1 MNPNLNYNEFLDTL
15 PPLLA
20 AQVAAHLA
28 DLEGAGYDSSAVP
41 VCSQQ
46 NLTDASKPGR
56 QQLATLREG
65 DCGTDPNQILD
76 LKGAAKVLGV
86 SKAHLSKMLSGLI
99 PGLSRIPHVRAG
111 RSVRV
116 RRGTLLEWFRQAEL
130 ESARGLT
137 Q

>member
-1 MNPNLNYNEFLDTL
+1 MNLNLNYSAFLAALPTL
-15 PPLLA
+15 VA
-20 AQVAAHLA
+20 AQVSAHLA
-28 DLEGAGYDSSAVP
+28 DLEGAGSDSSAVQVSAP
-41 VCSQQ
+41 PA
-46 NLTDASKPGR
+46 LTDAGKPGR
-56 QQLATLREG
+56 RTGLREG
-65 DCGTDPNQILD
+65 GHGTDPNEILD

-99 PGLSRIPHVRAG
+99 PGLPRIPHVRAG

-116 RRGTLLEWFRQAEL
+116 RRGALLEWFHQAEL

>member
-1 MNPNLNYNEFLDTL
+1 MNPDLNYSAFLAAL
-15 PPLLA
+15 PALVA
-20 AQVAAHLA
+20 AQVSAHLA
-28 DLEGAGYDSSAVP
+28 GLEGANSDSSPAQVSAP
-41 VCSQQ
+41 PA
-46 NLTDASKPGR
+46 LTDAGRPGR
-56 QQLATLREG
+56 RQLAGLREG
-65 DCGTDPNQILD
+65 GRGTDPNEILD
-76 LKGAAKVLGV
+76 LKGAAMVLGV

-99 PGLSRIPHVRAG
+99 PGLPRIPHVRAG

>member
-1 MNPNLNYNEFLDTL
+1 MNTDLNYNAFLEAL
-15 PPLLA
+15 PTLLA

-28 DLEGAGYDSSAVP
+28 GLEDADSDSSP
-41 VCSQQ
+41 VQVSAKQA
-46 NLTDASKPGR
+46 LTDAGNPGWR
-56 QQLATLREG
+56 QMSTPCEG
-65 DCGTDPNQILD
+65 ARGTHPNDILD

-99 PGLSRIPHVRAG
+99 PGLPPIPHVRAG

>member
-1 MNPNLNYNEFLDTL
+1 MNPSLNYNALLDAL
-15 PPLLA
+15 PTLLA
-20 AQVAAHLA
+20 AQVAANLA
-28 DLEGAGYDSSAVP
+28 DWEVAGSDSSTVEVSAQP
-41 VCSQQ
+41 A
-46 NLTDASKPGR
+46 LTDAGKPGR
-56 QQLATLREG
+56 RQLATLREG
-65 DCGTDPNQILD
+65 GRSTDPNEILD

-99 PGLSRIPHVRAG
+99 PGLPPIPHVRAG

>member
-1 MNPNLNYNEFLDTL
+1 
-15 PPLLA
+15 
-20 AQVAAHLA
+20 
-28 DLEGAGYDSSAVP
+28 
-41 VCSQQ
+41 
-46 NLTDASKPGR
+46 
-56 QQLATLREG
+56 
-65 DCGTDPNQILD
+65 

-99 PGLSRIPHVRAG
+99 PGLPRIPHVRAG